1 VVAGPH
7 PFRLETCPLKVT
19 IAHVAEVMEEIAPS
33 FFAEPWDNIGLQV
46 GNSGW
51 PVEKIWTALD
61 PSGEVVKRASQSH
74 IDLIV
79 CHHPLIFKP
88 LSRLD
93 PVTDVGE
100 TIDVALKHR
109 VGIFSSHTNFDAAPG
124 GMNDMLAAKL
134 GLLDTRV
141 LKATG
146 ERNFRVVTYVPEGY
160 ENKVA
165 EALFAAGAGKSS
177 RYSHISFQ
185 SEGTGS
191 FKPLAGAKPF
201 IGKGGVVTHT
211 REFRF
216 EILVP
221 RQRLA
226 GAVQALLSAHPY
238 EEVVYD
244 VYPLEPTDTS
254 AGLGRIGTL
263 EDEISLESFV
273 TFIKAALGI
282 ETLRLAGNL
291 SQRIRTVA
299 VCAGSGK
306 GLLQEF
312 LASNAQVF
320 VSGDLGYHD
329 GRTAEQAGRAV
340 VDVGH
345 FASERLFVEGL
356 VARLTK
362 AFAQKRYSVEVT
374 PYGQEVCCYRYL

>member
-1 VVAGPH
+1 VVLGPH
-7 PFRLETCPLKVT
+7 PFCLETRFLKVT

-33 FFAEPWDNIGLQV
+33 CYAEPWDNIGLQV

-51 PVEKIWTALD
+51 QVEKIWTALD
-61 PSGEVVKRASQSH
+61 PTSEVVRRASQNH
-74 IDLIV
+74 IDLII

-93 PVTDVGE
+93 PGTTVGE
-100 TIDVALKHR
+100 TIDVAMKHR
-109 VGIFSSHTNFDAAPG
+109 VGIFSSHTNFDSAPG
-124 GMNDMLAAKL
+124 GMNDILAGKL

-141 LKATG
+141 LKANG
-146 ERNFRVVTYVPEGY
+146 VGDFRLVTYVPEGY

-165 EALFAAGAGKSS
+165 EALFGAGAGRSS
-177 RYSHISFQ
+177 KYSHCSFQ

-191 FKPLAGAKPF
+191 FKPHAGAKPF
-201 IGKGGVVTHT
+201 LGKSGEVTRT
-211 REFRF
+211 REFRL

-221 RQRLA
+221 KQRLA
-226 GAVQALLSAHPY
+226 GAVQALFSAHPY

-244 VYPLEPTDTS
+244 VYPLEPKDTG

-273 TFIKAALGI
+273 PIIKAALGI
-282 ETLRLAGNL
+282 EMLRLAGDL

-312 LASNAQVF
+312 LASEAQVF

-329 GRTAEQAGRAV
+329 GRTVEQAGRAV

-356 VARLTK
+356 VTRLTK
-362 AFAQKRYSVEVT
+362 SFAQRQYCVDLT
-374 PYGQEVCCYRYL
+374 PYGEEVCCYRYL